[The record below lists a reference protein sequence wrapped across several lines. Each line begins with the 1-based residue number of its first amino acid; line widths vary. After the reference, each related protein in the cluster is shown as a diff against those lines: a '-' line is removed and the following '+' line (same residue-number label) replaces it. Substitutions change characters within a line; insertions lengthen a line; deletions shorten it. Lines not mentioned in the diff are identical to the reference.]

1 MNMLE
6 LMKTRRTFRRFDQSR
21 PVAPEV
27 IEEMRQTVRYS
38 STGRNGQNM
47 HYIFVESPDLVEAIF
62 PHTHYAGALPP
73 ELGQPKEGEHPTL
86 FVVLVEEGPNHTP
99 IDDVNAGIGMA
110 NITMTAWAHGV
121 GSVILRNIN
130 KPGIAQV
137 LNIPAEKINTVVAFG
152 YPTHKV
158 TVVDMP
164 EDGNVNYYLDDHKD
178 YVVPKKSVEE
188 LTEVR

>member
-73 ELGQPKEGEHPTL
+73 EL
-86 FVVLVEEGPNHTP
+86 
-99 IDDVNAGIGMA
+99 
-110 NITMTAWAHGV
+110 
-121 GSVILRNIN
+121 
-130 KPGIAQV
+130 
-137 LNIPAEKINTVVAFG
+137 
-152 YPTHKV
+152 
-158 TVVDMP
+158 
-164 EDGNVNYYLDDHKD
+164 
-178 YVVPKKSVEE
+178 
-188 LTEVR
+188 